1 MSETHA
7 KSFVDLLIENESL
20 RQQVLTE
27 LREDDDRTLQR
38 LCQLGGRQG
47 LSFTE
52 REFVDA
58 WMKSQ
63 STDQS
68 EISDADLDRVTGGTT
83 SLSRFSSLMR
93 AACKGSHLP
102 EVIIE
107 L

>member
-1 MSETHA
+1 MSQAHA
-7 KSFVDLLIENESL
+7 KSFVDLLIKSESL

-27 LREDDDRTLQR
+27 LRDDDDGTLQR

-58 WMKSQ
+58 WKTSQ
-63 STDQS
+63 GTDQS
-68 EISDADLDRVTGGTT
+68 AISDAELDGVAGGTT
-83 SLSRFSSLMR
+83 SESKLSSLMR
-93 AACKGSHLP
+93 AACKGKHLP

-107 L
+107 